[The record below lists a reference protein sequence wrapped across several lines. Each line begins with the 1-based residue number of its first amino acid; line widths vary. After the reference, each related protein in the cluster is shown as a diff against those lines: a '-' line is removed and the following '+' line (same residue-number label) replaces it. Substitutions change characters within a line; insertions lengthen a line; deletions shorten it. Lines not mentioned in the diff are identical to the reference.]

1 MSFKETMKPILDPV
15 ADALFGKYRGT
26 MGRRPAPEA
35 PKPRPV
41 GSMMRDLLRVDE
53 AGWGTYAFS
62 RDPLNRKVTPEQR
75 LELTKKANAC
85 GREYAQKMA
94 RQYGTSKPSELA
106 KQMGMSVEYPDMPK
120 NTARV
125 LFAEYQAPNHIY
137 LYMDAVHKAR
147 ATMIEP
153 GVKDVLT
160 DRLDIGELLL
170 AHELFHHVEEMHK
183 KEIFTA
189 HGEDRALG
197 AEAPAQ
203 PLHARLP
210 RRDRRDGVRARADGP
225 AVLAVSDGRISRLG
239 VQPRRRRA
247 PVRGDHGARGPRAVR
262 VLTRKK
268 NTGNRPPRR
277 ASERMRAEAFFS
289 RGTRCPARSRR
300 AGLLIFWIE

>member
-1 MSFKETMKPILDPV
+1 MIFKETMKPILDPV

-94 RQYGTSKPSELA
+94 RQYGTSKPGELA

-183 KEIFTA
+183 KEIFTRT
-189 HGEDRALG
+189 EKIELW
-197 AEAPAQ
+197 APK
-203 PLHARLP
+203 PLHNRSTLGCLGEIAAMEFARELTDLP
-210 RRDRRDGVRARADGP
+210 YSPYLMDVFLVWGYSRDD
-225 AVLAVSDGRISRLG
+225 
-239 VQPRRRRA
+239 
-247 PVRGDHGARGPRAVR
+247 AVR
-262 VLTRKK
+262 LFEEIM
-268 NTGNRPPRR
+268 
-277 ASERMRAEAFFS
+277 AL
-289 RGTRCPARSRR
+289 
-300 AGLLIFWIE
+300 AGLEPSEC